1 MRQTRQPKPHRDI
14 LQPDSEQSAQP
25 LEASTRSLLEP
36 RFGHNFSQVRV
47 HADAEADRLARGYDA
62 SAFAIGQDV
71 YFREGQYNPD
81 SASGLH
87 LLAHELTHT
96 IQQRH
101 AAPNSWASFERGA
114 RGDSSEREADAAAS
128 SVMLGGS
135 ASVTTSSAASVQCKD
150 AESKGFFDWMGSASD
165 VAGTIAEI
173 SEAAGK
179 GGGALGGPLKAI
191 SMVSDFNKGMADD
204 QGIGETIAEVGGKFG
219 AGLLAPYMGLGSIED
234 GLTKEGVTD
243 LAINSVN
250 NIAKT
255 VGAPESVTDYTG
267 LAADM
272 TASKMTE
279 NMLMQGSRGLYN
291 LFTGNDEALANQTE
305 EIMGGDSGSA
315 MQGYGQAFGLYE
327 MMESGENPVD
337 AFEQIGAKSDDTAV
351 ARVYEDAVEDI
362 GNGGNRI
369 EDGQYKATSG
379 FGLLDYIIEEG
390 MDLDSAL

>member
-1 MRQTRQPKPHRDI
+1 
-14 LQPDSEQSAQP
+14 L
-25 LEASTRSLLEP
+25 
-36 RFGHNFSQVRV
+36 
-47 HADAEADRLARGYDA
+47 Y
-62 SAFAIGQDV
+62 
-71 YFREGQYNPD
+71 
-81 SASGLH
+81 

-101 AAPNSWASFERGA
+101 AAPSPWAALEHASLERGA
-114 RGDSSEREADAAAS
+114 RGDSSEGEADAAAS
-128 SVMLGGS
+128 SVMLRGS

-191 SMVSDFNKGMADD
+191 SLVSDFNKGMSDD
-204 QGIGETIAEVGGKFG
+204 QGIGETVAEVGGKFG
-219 AGLLAPYMGLGSIED
+219 AGLLAPYMGLGSIES

-255 VGAPESVTDYTG
+255 IGAPESVTDYTG

-279 NMLMQGSRGLYN
+279 NLLMQGSRGLYN
-291 LFTGNDEALANQTE
+291 VFTGDDEALANQGE

-315 MQGYGQAFGLYE
+315 MQGYGQAFGLYNT
-327 MMESGENPVD
+327 MESGVNPVD
-337 AFEQIGAKSDDTAV
+337 AFEQVGSKSDGTAV
-351 ARVYEDAVEDI
+351 SRIYDDGVETF
-362 GNGGNRI
+362 GNGGQRI

-379 FGLLDYIIEEG
+379 SAFLDFIIEEG